1 MSSSLDLDRAPTLD
15 ELLRGCVD
23 AFGGG
28 TPILGD
34 PPGHPQTPNGHP
46 QNPPG
51 TAPKPPGQPQP
62 LPDTPKPPGPP

>member
-28 TPILGD
+28 GPRVWGVRGVLG
-34 PPGHPQTPNGHP
+34 
-46 QNPPG
+46 
-51 TAPKPPGQPQP
+51 
-62 LPDTPKPPGPP
+62 GP